1 MDYLNVNPT
10 YILLSNIVFL
20 FTGALDLLAKH
31 SGEKIKGV
39 TKFP

>member
-20 FTGALDLLAKH
+20 FTGTLDLLAKI
-31 SGEKIKGV
+31 SKKKIKGV